1 MLWNAQMFF
10 LVEFSIN
17 QLIQYS
23 SEGIIPPQMGQM
35 GLERHEGGQIRAEF
49 SLLGELFL

>member
-1 MLWNAQMFF
+1 MERTNVLVF
-10 LVEFSIN
+10 LK
-17 QLIQYS
+17 LK
-23 SEGIIPPQMGQM
+23 GQM